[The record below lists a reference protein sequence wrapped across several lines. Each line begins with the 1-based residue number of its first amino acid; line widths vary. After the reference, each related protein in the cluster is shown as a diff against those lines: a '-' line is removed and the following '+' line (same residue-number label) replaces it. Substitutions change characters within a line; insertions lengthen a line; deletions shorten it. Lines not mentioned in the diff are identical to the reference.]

1 MHVAKVM
8 MHTGM
13 HVKLLV
19 KLSVAGIQIASF
31 GSQITLLN

>member
-1 MHVAKVM
+1 MHVVKVM

-19 KLSVAGIQIASF
+19 KLSVAGIQIALSLPLEV
-31 GSQITLLN
+31 Q